1 MLYNDTVSYDQP
13 GVNYIGSLI
22 IKVASL
28 SLPIILNNIRIAFAG
43 SADYSNKTT
52 IAVLSIDVSASGI
65 ITIETV
71 EENLSALTSIE
82 AVTIYEGNVVGLG

>member
-1 MLYNDTVSYDQP
+1 MLYDDTLSYNQP

-22 IKVASL
+22 IKVASIP
-28 SLPIILNNIRIAFAG
+28 LPIVLNNIKISFAG
-43 SADYSNKTT
+43 AADYSNKTT

>member
-1 MLYNDTVSYDQP
+1 MIYNDTVFYEQS

-28 SLPIILNNIRIAFAG
+28 PAPIILNNIKISFAG
-43 SADYSNKTT
+43 TQDYSNKTT
-52 IAVLSIDVSASGI
+52 IAVLSIDVSPSGI

>member
-1 MLYNDTVSYDQP
+1 MLYNSNLTYNNP
-13 GVNYIGSLI
+13 GVTYVGSLV

-28 SLPIILNNIRIAFAG
+28 LSPIILNNIKISFAG
-43 SADYSNKTT
+43 TPDYSNKTT
-52 IAVLSIDVSASGI
+52 IAVLSIDVSASGV

-71 EENLSALTSIE
+71 QENLSALTSIE